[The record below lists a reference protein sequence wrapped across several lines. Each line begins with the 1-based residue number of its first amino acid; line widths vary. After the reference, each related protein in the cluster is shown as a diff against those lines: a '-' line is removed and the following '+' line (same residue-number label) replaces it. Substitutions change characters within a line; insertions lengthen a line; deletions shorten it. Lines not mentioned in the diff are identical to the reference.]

1 MKSEKEKGRE
11 GRQRCSFSNANFSNR
26 RCKQW
31 THEVYCLKRKSM
43 KRVAIKKSVQ
53 EYAECLWATVGES
66 RLRVCEYTVMKHS
79 QKNEKSNKK
88 IKLW

>member
-31 THEVYCLKRKSM
+31 THEVYCL
-43 KRVAIKKSVQ
+43 
-53 EYAECLWATVGES
+53 
-66 RLRVCEYTVMKHS
+66 
-79 QKNEKSNKK
+79 
-88 IKLW
+88 